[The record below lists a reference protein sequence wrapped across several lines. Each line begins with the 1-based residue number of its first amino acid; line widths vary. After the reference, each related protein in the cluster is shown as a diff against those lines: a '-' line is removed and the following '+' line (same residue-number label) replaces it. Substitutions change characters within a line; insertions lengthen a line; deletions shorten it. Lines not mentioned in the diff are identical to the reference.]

1 MASALKRLGCKKGV
15 VAHGMLGLDEVS
27 PIGATRMAIIEGKRV
42 SETFVQ
48 AEDFGIE
55 PPRISEIAC
64 NGAAAEA
71 AEMLRTAVSD
81 IESPQARA
89 VLPSAGVAIWL
100 GDGADSMFAGAEVAR
115 RAVESGAARS
125 KLDEFVARSNEF

>member
-1 MASALKRLGCKKGV
+1 
-15 VAHGMLGLDEVS
+15 
-27 PIGATRMAIIEGKRV
+27 MAIIEGKRV